1 MKLELFTLSI
11 YNTFVQKVSLKK
23 YFDKDK
29 RIETLYHSAK
39 KVYDSKNLPNHSFT
53 HISQVLYRALLIAE
67 NDNLN
72 FNPSI
77 LIPACTLHDIGY
89 SIVPKKE
96 GHEKAG
102 TEISTKLLRKSR
114 FLDKEITNIIEAI
127 VDYKVPGKS
136 IESDILYDADVL
148 NQAGYGSMYYFFV
161 SLYEYKQ
168 FSDGSESKYQL
179 KKFLES
185 RLQIVDKLKKRG
197 MRTDYGKE
205 LLQNGFEER
214 KDFVEQA
221 LRGVESRP
229 DFLITVDDLIN

>member
-1 MKLELFTLSI
+1 MLSR

-23 YFDKDK
+23 YFDKDQ
-29 RIETLYHSAK
+29 RIEKLYYSAK
-39 KVYDSKNLPNHSFT
+39 EIYDRKNLPNHSFT
-53 HISQVLYRALLIAE
+53 HIAQVLYRALLIAE
-67 NDNLN
+67 NDTLN
-72 FNPSI
+72 FNSSI

-96 GHEKAG
+96 GHEEAG
-102 TEISTKLLRKSR
+102 TDISTKLLHESQ
-114 FLDKEITNIIEAI
+114 FTDEEIAKIIEAI
-127 VDYKVPGKS
+127 IDYKIPGKS

-168 FSDGSESKYQL
+168 YPDGNESKYQL
-179 KKFLES
+179 KNFLES
-185 RLQIVDKLKKRG
+185 RLQIVEELKKKG
-197 MRTDYGKE
+197 LRTNYGKE

-214 KDFVEQA
+214 KDFIKQA

-229 DFLITVDDLIN
+229 DFLIAPNDLLN